1 MSDLP
6 AKTPAQ
12 KPPLGFLAVIAVYK
26 LLKAIASIAGAIFIL
41 RIRHS
46 NLEDL
51 AWRLLEKIGANS
63 EKWLAVH
70 VLDFIARL
78 NPVKLLT
85 VALIMLGYSI
95 IYTLEGVGLFMEKT
109 WAEWLTVI
117 QTGLLMPWELYEI
130 ARKPTLAHFGL
141 FIANLVVVLYLI
153 WRLKRDAERKHRRT
167 RKNGV
172 GYGKDTL
179 T

>member
-6 AKTPAQ
+6 AKTPPQ
-12 KPPLGFLAVIAVYK
+12 PEKPPLGFLAVIAAYK

-41 RIRHS
+41 RIR
-46 NLEDL
+46 NRDLEEL

-63 EKWLAVH
+63 ERWLATH
-70 VLDFIARL
+70 VLLFISKL
-78 NPVKLLT
+78 NPQKLLT
-85 VALIMLGYSI
+85 VALIMFGYSV

-130 ARKPTLAHFGL
+130 ARRPSLAHFGI
-141 FIANLVVVLYLI
+141 FVANLIVVLYLV
-153 WRLKRDAERKHRRT
+153 WRLKRDADRKHRREMPT
-167 RKNGV
+167 SGM
-172 GYGKDTL
+172 
-179 T
+179 

>member
-1 MSDLP
+1 MSELP
-6 AKTPAQ
+6 EKPPRP

-46 NLEDL
+46 NLEEV

-63 EKWLAVH
+63 EKWFAVH

-130 ARKPTLAHFGL
+130 ARRPTLAHFGL
-141 FIANLVVVLYLI
+141 FVANLIVVLYLI
-153 WRLKRDAERKHRRT
+153 WRLKRDADRKQHPP
-167 RKNGV
+167 V
-172 GYGKDTL
+172 PE
-179 T
+179 

>member
-6 AKTPAQ
+6 ANPSPQPK

-46 NLEDL
+46 DLELL
-51 AWRLLEKIGANS
+51 AWRLLEKIVANS
-63 EKWLAVH
+63 EKWLAVN
-70 VLDFIARL
+70 VLKFVSNL
-78 NPVKLLT
+78 NAQKLET

-95 IYTLEGVGLFMEKT
+95 IYILEGVGLLMEKT

-130 ARKPTLAHFGL
+130 AKKPSLAHFGL
-141 FIANLVVVLYLI
+141 FAANLIVVLYLI
-153 WRLKRDAERKHRRT
+153 WRLKRDAERKHHRAT
-167 RKNGV
+167 P
-172 GYGKDTL
+172 TP
-179 T
+179 

>member
-6 AKTPAQ
+6 VKTPPP
-12 KPPLGFLAVIAVYK
+12 KPPLGFMAVIAAYK
-26 LLKAIASIAGAIFIL
+26 LLKAIASILGAIFIL

-46 NLEDL
+46 NLEEI
-51 AWRLLEKIGANS
+51 AWRLLERIGANS
-63 EKWLAVH
+63 EKWFAVH
-70 VLDFIARL
+70 VLDFIAKL
-78 NPVKLLT
+78 NAGKLLT

-141 FIANLVVVLYLI
+141 FVANLIVVLYLI
-153 WRLKRDAERKHRRT
+153 WRLKRDADRKHHRPT
-167 RKNGV
+167 PSA
-172 GYGKDTL
+172 
-179 T
+179 

>member
-26 LLKAIASIAGAIFIL
+26 LLKAIASIVGAIFIL

-46 NLEDL
+46 DLELL
-51 AWRLLEKIGANS
+51 AWQLLEKIGANS
-63 EKWLAVH
+63 EKWLAVN
-70 VLDFIARL
+70 VLKFISTL
-78 NPVKLLT
+78 NAGKLLT
-85 VALIMLGYSI
+85 LALIMLGYAI

-130 ARKPTLAHFGL
+130 VKRPSLAHFGL
-141 FIANLVVVLYLI
+141 FIANLTVVLYLI
-153 WRLKRDAERKHRRT
+153 WRLKRDAERRHHRPT
-167 RKNGV
+167 P
-172 GYGKDTL
+172 TP
-179 T
+179 